1 MSGNAFQYK
10 NLIHFGKSIGVEYMK
25 QERIT
30 LS

>member
-1 MSGNAFQYK
+1 MSGKTFQYK
-10 NLIHFGKSIGVEYMK
+10 KFTHFGKSIGVEYMK

>member
-1 MSGNAFQYK
+1 MSGKAFQYE
-10 NLIHFGKSIGVEYMK
+10 NLIHFEKSIGMEYMK